1 MTPSANDTAGGAGR
15 RLRAP
20 VSSHGVA
27 DPLLRVFAL
36 SVALT
41 GITFVI
47 NAYLVIWR
55 GWPGVGAV
63 LADLGLFGI
72 ESRGAPLDGFALLLG
87 WIEVLLFVGPV
98 VAIVLYVVFSRTRTL
113 HSDSDFLSDLSAY
126 IARGAFWGVLFVG
139 IVDAFISFLRVED
152 FLIQVFGQALAQDLG
167 RASFRGDYI
176 HFPLIGLGFVIAA
189 FTRSAG
195 FVWLALLVVVAE
207 MQIVI
212 FRFIF
217 SYEQAFMADL
227 VRFWYGAM
235 FLFASSYTLLHEGHV
250 RVDILYANLSDRAK
264 AWSNAMG
271 CVLLGTPVCW
281 VILTMGMS
289 GRSNV
294 ITSPL
299 LNYEITQAGFGLY
312 VKYLMAGFLAVY
324 AITML
329 LQFMSYFLNSV
340 GFLLHEPDAH
350 AAPPEEALV

>member
-1 MTPSANDTAGGAGR
+1 MPPSSDDIAGGAGS
-15 RLRAP
+15 RLRR
-20 VSSHGVA
+20 SMTTHGVA

-36 SVALT
+36 SVGLL
-41 GITFVI
+41 GISFVV

-55 GWPGVGAV
+55 GWPGIGA
-63 LADLGLFGI
+63 LFASLGLFGA
-72 ESRGAPLDGFALLLG
+72 EPRGAPLDGFAVLLG
-87 WIEVLLFVGPV
+87 LIEVLLFVGPV
-98 VAIVLYVVFSRTRTL
+98 VAIVLRVVFSRTRTL
-113 HSDSDFLSDLSAY
+113 HSDSEFLADLSAY

-139 IVDAFISFLRVED
+139 LADAFISFLRVED
-152 FLIQVFGQALAQDLG
+152 LLIQVFGEGLAQDLG

-176 HFPLIGLGFVIAA
+176 HFPLIGVGFVIAG
-189 FTRSAG
+189 FTRSAS

-235 FLFASSYTLLHEGHV
+235 FLFASAYTLLHEGHV
-250 RVDILYANLSDRAK
+250 RVDILYANMSDRGK
-264 AWSNAMG
+264 AWSNTIG
-271 CVLLGTPVCW
+271 SLLLGTPVCW
-281 VILTMGMS
+281 VILTLGMS
-289 GRSNV
+289 GRTNV

-312 VKYLMAGFLAVY
+312 VKYLMAGFLAIY
-324 AITML
+324 ALTML

-350 AAPPEEALV
+350 AAPPEEAHV